1 MVIKTKHYIQ
11 LWSELIRTPGFRA
24 PFAGTPPLHY
34 QLKLVNSIMWEVA
47 GHMFVFVVIYL
58 YFCFGEPACCLHW
71 DWLVCS
77 PQPSLRQVV
86 SYFKTLFCKIDVKL
100 FSLFTTLFGIEGW
113 IQSKKWS
120 VNQMSSSIGWYTH
133 LWQKRILKRGKQ
145 TSWVIPLK
153 V

>member
-1 MVIKTKHYIQ
+1 MVWWWPKRSTTFCFGHCSACR
-11 LWSELIRTPGFRA
+11 LSELQALRA
-24 PFAGTPPLHY
+24 PFAGIPPLHY
-34 QLKLVNSIMWEVA
+34 QLKLVNSIMWVVA
-47 GHMFVFVVIYL
+47 GHMFVLVVIYL

-71 DWLVCS
+71 DW
-77 PQPSLRQVV
+77 PSLRQVV
-86 SYFKTLFCKIDVKL
+86 SYFKTLF

-120 VNQMSSSIGWYTH
+120 VNQISSSIGWYTH

-145 TSWVIPLK
+145 TSWVFPLK